1 MAELTAVA
9 FTSGQSL
16 LHHLDPRVKLALVAL
31 LGLAAMQAAAP
42 GLGLLSMAL
51 LSAGLCV
58 RLPFV
63 RVLGEM
69 RYLMLLLALVWVV
82 RGLVTP
88 GDALITVAGVSL
100 SRQGAIE
107 GALICWRLLLI
118 AAAGTLFVCST
129 RPAAIKAA
137 AQWLLKP
144 VPLVPEKRVAVML
157 SLVVGFIPVILNQT
171 RETLDAQRARGIENR
186 RNPAARLARLAIPVL
201 RRIFADAE
209 KLTLAMESRCYSED
223 RSDPALSAGRR
234 DWLALA
240 AGLSLW
246 LLVLLA

>member
-9 FTSGQSL
+9 FTSGQRL
-16 LHHLDPRVKLALVAL
+16 LHRLDPRVKLALVAL
-31 LGLAAMQAAAP
+31 LGLATVHAAAP

-51 LSAGLCV
+51 IAAALDV
-58 RLPFV
+58 RLPLG
-63 RVLGEM
+63 RVLREM
-69 RYLMLLLALVWVV
+69 RYLLLLLALVWVV
-82 RGLVTP
+82 RGLATP
-88 GDALITVAGVSL
+88 GDALVTAAGISL
-100 SRQGAIE
+100 SRQGAVE

-118 AAAGTLFVCST
+118 AAAGILFVFST

-157 SLVVGFIPVILNQT
+157 SLVVGFVPVILNQT

-186 RNPAARLARLAIPVL
+186 RNPAARLSCLAIPVL
-201 RRIFADAE
+201 RRIFADAD
-209 KLTLAMESRCYSED
+209 KLALAMESRCYCED
-223 RSDPALSAGRR
+223 RSDPTLSASWR
-234 DWLALA
+234 DGLALA
-240 AGLSLW
+240 AGISLW

>member
-16 LHHLDPRVKLALVAL
+16 LHRLDPRIKLALVAL
-31 LGLAAMQAAAP
+31 LGLAAMQAAAT

-51 LSAGLCV
+51 LSAGLCA

-69 RYLMLLLALVWVV
+69 RYLMVLLALVWVV

-88 GDALITVAGVSL
+88 GDSLITAVGLSL

-118 AAAGTLFVCST
+118 AAAGTLFVFST

-186 RNPAARLARLAIPVL
+186 RNPVARLARLAIPVL
-201 RRIFADAE
+201 RRIFADADN
-209 KLTLAMESRCYSED
+209 LALAMESRCYSED
-223 RSDPALSAGRR
+223 RSDPALSASRR

-246 LLVLLA
+246 VLVLLA